1 MAFLLGCSSR
11 QAVID
16 RAHQEAWTELR
27 RGNLRLAERKVD
39 DALRGHG
46 PNEQFPG
53 SYKLK
58 LLRAEV
64 LLAQGRAKEAFPL
77 VERPM
82 GQAESDRSLR
92 LRRLVDCADALSKL
106 DRNREALPF
115 VEQVAG
121 EASAH
126 GMPDL
131 WLQSQVLK
139 GAILIRTNRAQ
150 EADELLR
157 RAAAR
162 ASQDGNEYQRCAA
175 LVNLSFSKIRQF
187 RLDEALPYARQALEA
202 GERAGAGRFV
212 AVAHNNLGI
221 ILARLG
227 DFERAEHHQGLAVKS
242 LTEIDDR
249 RNLMEALG
257 ELGNLRILR
266 SKRPEALPVFEQAY
280 NAARELKANRSASRW
295 AGNLA
300 LALLGERHWDEAE
313 RWNNQARALRD
324 PDDRRGLAFLKE
336 TAAFIAMGRKQYAEA
351 ERVSLEILAEPEAP
365 PFLLWE
371 ARGNLADVY
380 LKTKRPAAANAQFE
394 KAIQAIEQVRSD
406 LLQSEYKLTFLAR
419 LIMFFQQYVDAL
431 VDQGQIAR
439 ALEVA
444 EYSRARVLAERLG
457 RQKEKITAVNARAFQ
472 DFARRNRATLV
483 SYWLAPTRSFVWV
496 VRPDGIRHAVLPG
509 EKEIAA
515 STAAFRRLVEEELRD
530 LRTGG
535 NEAARRLGE
544 TLLAAPRKLV
554 PAGSR
559 VVLVPDGVLHR
570 INFETLPVP
579 GTGRYLIEDWSLSIA
594 PSLSVLAGSKS
605 EPPRHPGPLLLV
617 GAPEAQGQDYPALPR
632 AGEEIGSIRRHFAQS
647 PAEVFTGARATP
659 ASYRQSQPERFSL
672 IHFAAHAETNR
683 ESPLDSAVILSREG
697 DQFKLYARDVTGAK
711 LTADLVTVS
720 ACRSAGSRAYGG
732 EGMVGFAWAFLSA
745 GARAVIAGLWDVSD
759 SSTAALMDRLYAG
772 IAAGQTP
779 EDALRSA
786 KLALV
791 NGTGPFRKPFY
802 WGPMQIYLRAPA
814 PRSR

>member
-1 MAFLLGCSSR
+1 MG
-11 QAVID
+11 
-16 RAHQEAWTELR
+16 EL
-27 RGNLRLAERKVD
+27 EVD
-39 DALRGHG
+39 
-46 PNEQFPG
+46 P
-53 SYKLK
+53 
-58 LLRAEV
+58 
-64 LLAQGRAKEAFPL
+64 
-77 VERPM
+77 
-82 GQAESDRSLR
+82 SLR
-92 LRRLVDCADALSKL
+92 LRRLLDCADALSKL
-106 DRNREALPF
+106 DRNTEAIPLIEKVEREAGTIKL
-115 VEQVAG
+115 
-121 EASAH
+121 
-126 GMPDL
+126 PDL

-139 GAILIRTNRAQ
+139 GVVLIRVNRAS
-150 EADELLR
+150 EAEELLR

-162 ASQDGNEYQRCAA
+162 AGQERNDFRGCAA
-175 LVNLSFSKIRQF
+175 LINLSASRIRQYRF
-187 RLDEALPYARQALEA
+187 DEALPYARQALEA
-202 GERAGAGRFV
+202 GERAKAGRCV
-212 AVAHNNLGI
+212 AVAQMNLGI
-221 ILARLG
+221 IHARLG
-227 DFERAEHHQGLAVKS
+227 DFDRAEQYQSLAVKS

-249 RNLMEALG
+249 RNLMDALG
-257 ELGNLRILR
+257 ELGNLRVLR
-266 SKRPEALPVFEQAY
+266 SNRPAALPSFEQAY
-280 NAARELKANRSASRW
+280 NAARELNADAAASRW

-300 LALLGERHWDEAE
+300 LALVGERRWDDAE
-313 RWNNQARALRD
+313 RWNNQARVLLAQD
-324 PDDRRGLAFLKE
+324 KTPRGLAFLKE
-336 TAAFIAMGRKQYAEA
+336 TAAVIAMGRKNYSEA
-351 ERVSLEILAEPEAP
+351 ERLLREILAEPDMP
-365 PFLLWE
+365 PFLSWE
-371 ARGNLADVY
+371 ARAHLADLY
-380 LKTKRPAAANAQFE
+380 LRTKKPAAANAQFE
-394 KAIQAIEQVRSD
+394 KALQAIEDVRAD
-406 LLQSEYKLTFLAR
+406 LLQSEFKLTFLSR
-419 LIMFFQQYVDAL
+419 LIDFFQQYVDAL
-431 VDQGQIAR
+431 VDQAQIAR

-457 RQKEKITAVNARAFQ
+457 RQKEKIAAVRAGAFL
-472 DFARRNRATLV
+472 DFARRNKAILV
-483 SYWLAPTRSFVWV
+483 SYWLAPTRSFVWI
-496 VRPDGIRHAVLPG
+496 VRPDGIRHAVLPR

-530 LRTGG
+530 LRADG
-535 NEAARRLGE
+535 NEAARQLGE
-544 TLLAAPRKLV
+544 TLLTAPRKLI

-559 VVLVPDGVLHR
+559 VILVPDGVLHR

-605 EPPRHPGPLLLV
+605 EPARGRSPLLLV

-632 AGEEIGSIRRHFAQS
+632 AGEEIGNIRRHFAQS

-720 ACRSAGSRAYGG
+720 ACRSAGARAYGG

-779 EDALRSA
+779 EDALRAA

-802 WGPMQIYLRAPA
+802 WGPMQVYLRAPA